1 MSRLIVGLGNVG
13 LKYEKTRHNAGFMI
27 LEALAEKVKIK
38 FKEES
43 RFKGKIAV
51 GIIEND
57 PVILLKPSTYIN
69 LSGQSVQKICDFYKI
84 QTQDVLVVTDDIA
97 LPFGQLRIK
106 NSGSSGGHNGLL
118 SIQMSLNS
126 TNFPRLRVGVGDRV
140 IGPLEDYVLSRFTE
154 EEFRRFEKVK
164 DRCQEAILLW
174 LKVGVDRAMNQV
186 NKKYDPVVGEEI

>member
-1 MSRLIVGLGNVG
+1 M
-13 LKYEKTRHNAGFMI
+13 
-27 LEALAEKVKIK
+27 
-38 FKEES
+38 
-43 RFKGKIAV
+43 
-51 GIIEND
+51 
-57 PVILLKPSTYIN
+57 N

>member
-1 MSRLIVGLGNVG
+1 LSRLIVGLGNVG